1 MCGGQRFKNM
11 TIPNRQSSLTDWVDW
26 LLQLHAQEIDLGL
39 DRIRLVADAMQL
51 TKPAPLVISVAGT
64 NGKGSS
70 VALLVAILKAAGHQV
85 GAYTSPHIQFF
96 NERIQINGK
105 PVSDALIIEA
115 FTAIEAARADTKLTY
130 FEFSTLAAL
139 YLFKQAQLDVVV
151 LEVGLGG
158 RLDAVNIID
167 ADAALITAIDIDHI
181 EWLGSD
187 RSVIATEKAGIMRC
201 GKPAICSD
209 VNPPASLMAYANKNL
224 VPLSQF
230 KVDFDLQINDQAWS
244 FKWLTR
250 QNSAGLTDT
259 LDDLPFP
266 ALKGAFQ
273 LNNAAGVIALLSKL
287 PLLQINREAI
297 KLGLQQVTHPG
308 RLQSI
313 KFGAQSWL
321 IDVAHNPQSALALA
335 SYLQQQKTK
344 RTALQYVS
352 LFSVLSDKD
361 ALPMVQKIAPFVSR
375 WVIADLHIPRATSVE
390 GLRALLNKAG
400 VKDSAIVVKK
410 SMADAVAY
418 AQSSSAEDILVWGS
432 FFTVS
437 QVLPNL
443 SVLPVQTI
451 LTKAEKMHG

>member
-1 MCGGQRFKNM
+1 M

-39 DRIRLVADAMQL
+39 DRIRRVADAMHL
-51 TKPAPLVISVAGT
+51 TNPAPLVISVAGT

-96 NERIQINGK
+96 NERIQVNGN
-105 PVSDALIIEA
+105 PVSDDLIIEA
-115 FTAIEAARADTKLTY
+115 FTAIEAARAETKLTY

-139 YLFKQAQLDVVV
+139 YIFKCAQLDVVV

-167 ADAALITAIDIDHI
+167 ADAALITAIDIDHVD
-181 EWLGSD
+181 WLGSD
-187 RSVIATEKAGIMRC
+187 RSVIATEKAGIMRG

-209 VNPPASLMAYANKNL
+209 VNPPASLMAYANDHA

-230 KVDFDLQINDQAWS
+230 KVDFDLQVNDQAWS
-244 FKWLTR
+244 FKWLT
-250 QNSAGLTDT
+250 QPNATQLISS

-287 PLLQINREAI
+287 TPLLRVDSHAI
-297 KLGLQQVTHPG
+297 RLGLQQVSHPG
-308 RLQSI
+308 RMQSI
-313 KFGAQSWL
+313 ELGSQSWL

-335 SYLQQQKTK
+335 SYLQQQQTK
-344 RTALQYVS
+344 RSKVQYLS

-361 ALPMVQKIAPFVSR
+361 ALPMVLQIAPFVSS
-375 WVIADLHIPRATSVE
+375 WVIADLQISRAISVE
-390 GLRALLNKAG
+390 DLRALLNKAG
-400 VKDSAIVVKK
+400 VEDSNIIVKK
-410 SMADAVAY
+410 SMADAVDY
-418 AQSSSAEDILVWGS
+418 AKVSSKEDVLVWGS

-437 QVLPNL
+437 QVLEN
-443 SVLPVQTI
+443 LPVQTI
-451 LTKAEKMHG
+451 ALQVEKVHG

>member
-1 MCGGQRFKNM
+1 M

-51 TKPAPLVISVAGT
+51 TKPAPVVISVAGT

-96 NERIQINGK
+96 NERIQINGT
-105 PVSDALIIEA
+105 PVSDYLIIDA
-115 FTAIEAARADTKLTY
+115 FIAIEAARAETKLTY

-139 YLFKQAQLDVVV
+139 YLFKRAQLDVVV

-158 RLDAVNIID
+158 RLDAVNIVD
-167 ADAALITAIDIDHI
+167 ADAALITAIDIDHVD
-181 EWLGSD
+181 WLGSD
-187 RSVIATEKAGIMRC
+187 RSVIATEKAGIMRSA
-201 GKPAICSD
+201 KPAICSD
-209 VNPPASLMAYANKNL
+209 VAPPASLMAYANDKL

-244 FKWLTR
+244 FKWLKE
-250 QNSAGLTDT
+250 QDSVQLVCP

-266 ALKGAFQ
+266 ALKGEFQ

-287 PLLQINREAI
+287 SSLLQVDSHAI
-297 KLGLQQVTHPG
+297 KLGLRQVSHPG

-313 KFGAQSWL
+313 ELGSQSWL
-321 IDVAHNPQSALALA
+321 VDVAHNPQSALALA
-335 SYLQQQKTK
+335 SYLQQQQAE
-344 RTALQYVS
+344 RIELEYLC

-361 ALPMVQKIAPFVSR
+361 ALPMVEKIAPFVSR
-375 WVIADLHIPRATSVE
+375 WVIADLQIPRATSVE
-390 GLRALLNKAG
+390 ALRALLNRAG
-400 VKDSAIVVKK
+400 IENSNIIIKK
-410 SMADAVAY
+410 SMADAAAY
-418 AQSSSAEDILVWGS
+418 AKISSETDVLVWGS

-437 QVLPNL
+437 QVLASLAVNTT
-443 SVLPVQTI
+443 VLKTE
-451 LTKAEKMHG
+451 KAHG

>member
-1 MCGGQRFKNM
+1 M

-96 NERIQINGK
+96 NERIQINGN
-105 PVSDALIIEA
+105 PVSDDLIIEA
-115 FTAIEAARADTKLTY
+115 FIAIEAARAETKLTY

-139 YLFKQAQLDVVV
+139 YIFKRASLDVVV

-167 ADAALITAIDIDHI
+167 ADAALITAIDIDHVD
-181 EWLGSD
+181 WLGSD
-187 RSVIATEKAGIMRC
+187 RSVIATEKAGIMRS

-209 VNPPASLMAYANKNL
+209 VAPPKSLMAYANEKR

-244 FKWLTR
+244 FKWLK
-250 QNSAGLTDT
+250 QQDSVPLTGP

-266 ALKGAFQ
+266 ALKGEFQ

-287 PLLQINREAI
+287 TSSVRVDSNAI
-297 KLGLQQVTHPG
+297 KLGLHQVSHPG

-313 KFGAQSWL
+313 ELGSQSWL

-335 SYLQQQKTK
+335 SYLQQQQAK
-344 RTALQYVS
+344 RIKLQYLC

-375 WVIADLHIPRATSVE
+375 WVIADLQIPRATSVE
-390 GLRALLNKAG
+390 DLCALLNRAG
-400 VKDSAIVVKK
+400 IENSNIIIKK

-418 AQSSSAEDILVWGS
+418 TKSTSEKDILVWGS

-437 QVLPNL
+437 QVLANL
-443 SVLPVQTI
+443 AVKTTVLKTE
-451 LTKAEKMHG
+451 KAHG

>member
-1 MCGGQRFKNM
+1 M
-11 TIPNRQSSLTDWVDW
+11 TIPNRQSTLTDWVDW

-70 VALLVAILKAAGHQV
+70 VALLVAILKAAGYQV

-96 NERIQINGK
+96 NERFQINGN
-105 PVSDALIIEA
+105 PVSDDLIIEA
-115 FTAIEAARADTKLTY
+115 FIAIEAARAETKLTY

-139 YLFKQAQLDVVV
+139 YLFKRAQLDVVV

-181 EWLGSD
+181 DWLGSD
-187 RSVIATEKAGIMRC
+187 RSIIATEKAGIMRS

-209 VNPPASLMAYANKNL
+209 ESPPSSLMAYANEKL

-230 KVDFDLQINDQAWS
+230 KVDFDWQINDQAWS
-244 FKWLTR
+244 FKWLTE
-250 QNSAGLTDT
+250 QNAVQSIGP

-266 ALKGAFQ
+266 ALKGKFQ

-287 PLLQINREAI
+287 TSSVPVDSNAI
-297 KLGLQQVTHPG
+297 KLGLHQVSHPG

-313 KFGAQSWL
+313 EFGSQSWL

-335 SYLQQQKTK
+335 SYLQQQQAKDIK
-344 RTALQYVS
+344 LQYLS

-361 ALPMVQKIAPFVSR
+361 ALPMVKQIAPFVSR
-375 WVIADLHIPRATSVE
+375 WLIADLQVPRATSVE
-390 GLRALLNKAG
+390 ELRVLLNRAG
-400 VKDSAIVVKK
+400 IDDSNIIVKK

-418 AQSSSAEDILVWGS
+418 AKIRTETDVLVWGS

-437 QVLPNL
+437 QVLADL
-443 SVLPVQTI
+443 AVKATVLKT
-451 LTKAEKMHG
+451 EKMHG

>member
-1 MCGGQRFKNM
+1 M

-39 DRIRLVADAMQL
+39 DRIRRVADAMQL
-51 TKPAPLVISVAGT
+51 TNPAPLVISVAGT

-96 NERIQINGK
+96 NERIQVNGK
-105 PVSDALIIEA
+105 PVSDDLIIEA
-115 FTAIEAARADTKLTY
+115 FTAIEVARAETKLTY

-139 YLFKQAQLDVVV
+139 YIFKRAQLDVVV

-167 ADAALITAIDIDHI
+167 ADAALITAIDIDHVD
-181 EWLGSD
+181 WLGSD
-187 RSVIATEKAGIMRC
+187 RSVIATEKAGIMRR

-209 VNPPASLMAYANKNL
+209 VNPPASLMAYANDHS

-230 KVDFDLQINDQAWS
+230 KVDFDLQVNDQAWS
-244 FKWLTR
+244 FKWLT
-250 QNSAGLTDT
+250 QPDATQQIGT

-266 ALKGAFQ
+266 ALQGSFQ

-287 PLLQINREAI
+287 SPLLRVDSHAI
-297 KLGLQQVTHPG
+297 RLGLQQVSHPG
-308 RLQSI
+308 RMQSI
-313 KFGAQSWL
+313 ELGSQSWL

-335 SYLQQQKTK
+335 SYLQQQQTK
-344 RTALQYVS
+344 RSKLQYLS

-361 ALPMVQKIAPFVSR
+361 ALPMVLQIAPFVSS
-375 WVIADLHIPRATSVE
+375 WVIADLQIPRATSVE
-390 GLRALLNKAG
+390 ELRALLNKAG
-400 VKDSAIVVKK
+400 VENSNIIVKK
-410 SMADAVAY
+410 SMADAVDY
-418 AQSSSAEDILVWGS
+418 AKVSSEEDVLVWGS

-437 QVLPNL
+437 QVLEN
-443 SVLPVQTI
+443 LPVQTI
-451 LTKAEKMHG
+451 VLQTEKAHG